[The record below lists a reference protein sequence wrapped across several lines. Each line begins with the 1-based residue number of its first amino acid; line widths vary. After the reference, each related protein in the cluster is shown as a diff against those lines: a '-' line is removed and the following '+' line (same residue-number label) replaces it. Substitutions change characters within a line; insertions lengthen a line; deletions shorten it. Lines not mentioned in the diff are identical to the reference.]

1 MNGITKLLCVI
12 LLLVLVLSLITADR
26 FVPCLNAAEDQGK
39 VIIPPAALKMY
50 DKLQEHTLAN
60 GLRVFLL
67 PVPGSPV
74 VTTMMAYKVGSC
86 DEDKTFT
93 GLSHYLEHLMFKG
106 TGKLM
111 PGDIDRMTQRSG
123 GSNNA
128 YTTEDMTAF
137 HFDFAADRW
146 ETALDIEADRM
157 RGLLI
162 DSKHEF
168 EQEKGA
174 VISELARNEDQPG
187 DLEYKAIA
195 PMLFGKNSPYG
206 HPVIGERDH
215 VKAATAEVIK
225 AYYDKWYYPN
235 NAAFIVVGGIDPASA
250 LAKIQAKFAG
260 IPKGALPE
268 RNTWPQ
274 QYPHRPER
282 YEFTSKFPTARM
294 LCGFV
299 TVPQGHAD
307 ESPLDIASVVLAGGK
322 TSRLYQELVIE
333 KRLAVDVTAAHKSGR
348 FPGWFSIEVEL
359 LPGKDRAQAEK
370 IVLDALRR
378 LSQQEV
384 PVPELQKSQR
394 LLLAQTLFQRE
405 GIHNLADSI
414 VHTVLVQPA
423 SALKEQL
430 SKWAAVTSADVQR
443 VTKQYLRADEP
454 VIVWSIPPAAP
465 PGEGKNL
472 GAGKSTQPALASS
485 PASSPSRLARKT
497 QGDGEPG
504 AVGLSLKHAKQ
515 AVLPNGLTIVLMENH
530 RLPIVVAAAALR
542 EVRLYEPAEKAGVT
556 QLMGSLL
563 DEGTQRRTG
572 QQISEAIEN
581 VGGIL
586 SFGARSSSVKVLSDD
601 KKLGLDLLFD
611 CLLHPTFPA
620 EAMARKKDEQLAEIA
635 DAQEQ
640 PSIRA
645 MEAFMAGIYGN
656 FYLGRP
662 THGTM
667 QTVEKLTGND
677 CADIHKRVMLPENV
691 TVAVVGDFNSD
702 EIVAEI
708 TKLTQGWQGKLPAPP
723 PQPELLM
730 APSSSTRYISMP
742 RAAQLQL
749 FMGHLGIKRDNR
761 DYFKLL
767 VMDNVLGTGAGFT
780 DRLSARIRDR
790 AGLAY
795 TVSANITDTASL
807 ETGVF
812 SCYSGI
818 DAPNLDQVRK
828 LFVEEIDRLRGEA
841 PTESEVDSAKQY
853 LLGRLAFTLTT
864 DERIAEQLLMVQR
877 YHLGFDYYEKYR
889 KAVEAVTPDQVREMA
904 ATYLHPDK
912 FTVAAAGAIDQQGKP
927 LAAQPG
933 K

>member
-1 MNGITKLLCVI
+1 MNGITKVFCVS
-12 LLLVLVLSLITADR
+12 LSLVLVLSL
-26 FVPCLNAAEDQGK
+26 PAAEDQGK
-39 VIIPPAALKMY
+39 VVIPPAALKMY

-60 GLRVFLL
+60 GLRIFLL

-106 TGKLM
+106 TAKLM

-174 VISELARNEDQPG
+174 VISELSRNEDQPW
-187 DLEYKAIA
+187 DLEYKAMA
-195 PMLFGKNSPYG
+195 PMLFGKESPYG

-215 VKAATAEVIK
+215 VRAATADVIK
-225 AYYDKWYYPN
+225 AYYDQWYYPN

-250 LAKIQAKFAG
+250 LAKIKAKFEG
-260 IPKGALPE
+260 IPKGTLPA
-268 RNTWPQ
+268 RKTWPE

-282 YEFTSKFPTARM
+282 HEFTSKFPTAR
-294 LCGFV
+294 LVCGFV

-307 ESPLDIASVVLAGGK
+307 ESPLDIASVILAGGK
-322 TSRLYQELVIE
+322 TSRLYQELVLE
-333 KRLAVDVTAAHKSGR
+333 KRLAVDVSATHSPGR
-348 FPGWFSIEVEL
+348 FPGWFGISVEL

-370 IVLDALRR
+370 IVLDALRK
-378 LSQQEV
+378 LAQEAI
-384 PVPELQKSQR
+384 PLAELQKSQR

-405 GIHNLADSI
+405 SVHNLADSI

-423 SALKEQL
+423 SALNEQFT
-430 SKWAAVTSADVQR
+430 KWAAVTAADVQR

-454 VIVWSIPPAAP
+454 VIVWSIPPAAA
-465 PGEGKNL
+465 PGEGKTP
-472 GAGKSTQPALASS
+472 GGVASGQETRA
-485 PASSPSRLARKT
+485 PRRRNPV
-497 QGDGEPG
+497 QGDTDSG
-504 AVGLSLKHAKQ
+504 AIGLSLKNAKQ
-515 AVLPNGLTIVLMENH
+515 VILPNGLTILLMENH
-530 RLPIVVAAAALR
+530 RLPIFVTAAALR
-542 EVRLYEPAEKAGVT
+542 QVRLYEPADKAGVA
-556 QLMGSLL
+556 QLMGSVL
-563 DEGTQRRTG
+563 DEGTQRRSG
-572 QQISEAIEN
+572 QQISETIEN
-581 VGGIL
+581 VGGAL
-586 SFGARSSSVKVLSDD
+586 NFGARSGSVKVLSDD
-601 KKLGLDLLFD
+601 RKLGLDLLFD
-611 CLLHPTFPA
+611 CLLHSTFPA
-620 EAMARKKDEQLAEIA
+620 EATTRKKEEQLAEIA

-645 MEAFMAGIYGN
+645 MEAFMAVIYGN

-662 THGTM
+662 THGTV
-667 QTVEKLTGND
+667 QTVEKLSSTD
-677 CADIHKRVMLPENV
+677 CADIHKRVMQPDNV

-702 EIVAEI
+702 EIIAEI
-708 TKLTQGWQGKLPAPP
+708 TKLTQNWQGKLPAAPQ
-723 PQPELLM
+723 QPELLM
-730 APSSSTRYISMP
+730 APSTSTRFISMP

-749 FMGHLGIKRDNR
+749 FMGHLGIKRDNP

-767 VMDNVLGTGAGFT
+767 VMDNVLGTGSGFT
-780 DRLSARIRDR
+780 DRLSSKIRDR

-807 ETGVF
+807 EPGVF

-818 DAPNLDQVRK
+818 DAPNLEQVK
-828 LFVEEIDRLRGEA
+828 QLFVAEIDRLRSEA
-841 PTESEVDSAKQY
+841 PSESEVDSAKQF

-864 DERIAEQLLMVQR
+864 NERIAEQLLMVQR
-877 YHLGFDYYEKYR
+877 YQLGFDYYEKYR
-889 KAVEAVTPDQVREMA
+889 KAVETVTPDQIREMA
-904 ATYLHPDK
+904 AKYLHPDK
-912 FTVAAAGAIDQQGKP
+912 FTIVAAGAIDQQGKP
-927 LAAQPG
+927 LAPQQG